1 MKKRRY
7 ERVCSVYIPSGTP
20 QNWCPYSSLPFLDDT
35 QCRTTRSVTVL
46 IEYFVVVPFC
56 PKSDDR
62 TVKIPPTRNA
72 LIYFI
77 GLVKK
82 KTEEIGAWT
91 GTKVT

>member
-1 MKKRRY
+1 
-7 ERVCSVYIPSGTP
+7 VA
-20 QNWCPYSSLPFLDDT
+20 
-35 QCRTTRSVTVL
+35 VL

-91 GTKVT
+91 GTKVA